1 MSETCTL
8 YLSVNKNITYDCKQ
22 VSLSQT
28 NNELFNLW
36 IANGNPTSTTTH
48 VTFTLD
54 VKDIDYNIFLMTELL
69 FVLEVLNKFWLLS
82 INGMSSTVN
91 LGHITVEL
99 KGTLSELC
107 SVENNIF
114 NLTDNHNTKTLSR
127 FEYLLSL

>member
-1 MSETCTL
+1 MSDGCTL
-8 YLSVNKNITYDCKQ
+8 YFSVNKNITYDCRQ

-54 VKDIDYNIFLMTELL
+54 VEDINYNIFLMPKLL

-82 INGMSSTVN
+82 INGMSST
-91 LGHITVEL
+91 LKPGHIITLEL

-114 NLTDNHNTKTLSR
+114 KTDNLDTKTLSR